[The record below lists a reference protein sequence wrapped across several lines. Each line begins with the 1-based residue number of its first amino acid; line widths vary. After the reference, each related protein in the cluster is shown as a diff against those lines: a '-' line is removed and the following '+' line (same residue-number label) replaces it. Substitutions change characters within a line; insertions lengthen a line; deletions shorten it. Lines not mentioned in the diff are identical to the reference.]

1 VATDN
6 KAVIFPGDP
15 KLFVREVLAVDR
27 VVVQID
33 HFLKGP
39 ISDVFDV
46 HRLKDVIA
54 PLKEACRLE

>member
-1 VATDN
+1 M
-6 KAVIFPGDP
+6 IFPGDS
-15 KLFVREVLAVDR
+15 KAFVREILAVDR
-27 VVVQID
+27 VVVQMD

-54 PLKEACRLE
+54 PLRESCRLE